1 MKLQGSVPLRFDWQR
16 TLALGAV
23 LIALAYG
30 IVDRTIYAKT
40 LARRKVVQSKAI
52 EAWGALFDAQARAE
66 ASRHMPRR
74 GWDDRYALTHDAV
87 ISSYDVLRQV
97 AEWNDVRL
105 MAFAPAIPSRVEDV
119 IRTPV
124 GVTVAGEYPNVVRF
138 LTRIESSSLLFEVQS
153 ATIQKSDQPGGRIT
167 SQVSLMIT
175 TLPGALHS
183 APDSSTASITFPRE
197 NAS

>member
-1 MKLQGSVPLRFDWQR
+1 MKLQTTPIRFDWQR
-16 TLALGAV
+16 ALALGAV

-30 IVDRTIYAKT
+30 IVDRTIYART
-40 LARRKVVQSKAI
+40 LSRRKVVQGKAV
-52 EAWGALFDAQARAE
+52 EAWTSLFDARARAE

-87 ISSYDVLRQV
+87 ISAYDVLRQV

-105 MAFAPAIPSRVEDV
+105 TAFAPAVPARVEDV
-119 IRTPV
+119 VRTPV
-124 GVTVAGEYPNVVRF
+124 SVTVAGDYPNVVRF

-153 ATIQKSDQPGGRIT
+153 ATIAKSDQPAGRIT
-167 SQVSLMIT
+167 SQISLMIT

-183 APDSSTASITFPRE
+183 APDSSTASIATRE